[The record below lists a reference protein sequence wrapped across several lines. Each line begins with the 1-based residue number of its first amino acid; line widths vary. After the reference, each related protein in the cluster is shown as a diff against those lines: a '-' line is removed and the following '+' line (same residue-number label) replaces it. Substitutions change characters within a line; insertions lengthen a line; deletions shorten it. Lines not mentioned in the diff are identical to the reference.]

1 MMNSL
6 KARIQGAMRQ
16 LAVNL
21 KFYGSAVTIYDIHS
35 PSIYRFIS
43 FVGDTSRHYY
53 KLSQLRGYASY
64 LANNFPDNQEFD
76 DVELKE
82 TERKKKPHS
91 IKPAWSSLRMLY
103 RALVFKNPKTIVIW
117 GGTPNIET
125 LVILLGASSK
135 CQMYIYSDCI
145 AETEEYIHR
154 YTSFGQKTKP
164 LADIAYYSMID
175 ERVPEQIDL
184 TIIGLG
190 TTISSTESR
199 TFAKLEHR
207 MKPNSM
213 YLMLD
218 VFQSKMRIAVWTKL
232 RRAMLSGTAICFYRM
247 CTLHKELTDR
257 KDIHIVPLITKPWR
271 IGLWGQM
278 SS

>member
-1 MMNSL
+1 
-6 KARIQGAMRQ
+6 MRQ

-103 RALVFKNPKTIVIW
+103 RVLVYKNPKTIVLW

-125 LVILLGASSK
+125 LAILLGASNK
-135 CQMYIYSDCI
+135 CQLYIYTDCV
-145 AETEEYIHR
+145 AELKEYI
-154 YTSFGQKTKP
+154 YQFTSFGQKPKP
-164 LADIAYYSMID
+164 LVDIAYYSMID
-175 ERVPEQIDL
+175 GWVPEHIDL
-184 TIIGLG
+184 AIMGKG
-190 TTISSTESR
+190 TTILNTESR
-199 TFAKLEHR
+199 TFTKLQHR
-207 MKPNSM
+207 MNPKSM

-218 VFQSKMRIAVWTKL
+218 VFQSKMRLAVWNKL
-232 RRAMLSGTAICFYRM
+232 RRTMFSGAAICFYRM

-257 KDIHIVPLITKPWR
+257 KDIHIVPLILKPWR

-278 SS
+278 PR